1 MGSRRDFL
9 KKPPGYCVECH
20 KSLKEK
26 IICDQCQEF
35 LSNPP
40 WDIEEES
47 NG

>member
-1 MGSRRDFL
+1 MGSGRDFL

-20 KSLKEK
+20 KPLKK
-26 IICDQCQEF
+26 VIICDKCQEE

-40 WDIEEES
+40 WNIEEES